1 MFLSAVDLEYR
12 FSNGSLPVMGSMTYE
27 NIGPISGVKRSV
39 YSLAENKEG
48 ELWGGTQAGI
58 LFRIVFAKTASG
70 NLDVPNARV
79 EEFKEKDGIR
89 GLSGLAVGPIEGK
102 VYTSG
107 IDGFYFFNSSTQE
120 FERDPIFSFS
130 DEIANINLDTYGLG
144 VAETGNVYLDF
155 KGEKRLAARQAD
167 GTFILQSYPFNLIN
181 SSRVASAYTE
191 PNGVIW
197 FGTDEGLIRL
207 DPNKDYKID
216 HPVPVYFNSIVTG
229 EKSLAPKE
237 YLAGAIPEIAFKGNG
252 IRFDYSAPYFIRE
265 NQIRYQTFLEGLDA
279 DWSNWEDKVYREF
292 SNLPWGTYT
301 FRVRAKNTF
310 GTVSEE
316 IDYTFEISPPWYATW
331 WAYLLYFLSFGLIVF
346 GMVKFQTGRI
356 LAKER
361 ERNLEREVVQAK
373 EIEKAYNKLKATQS
387 QLIQSEKMASLGEL
401 TAGIAHEIQ
410 NPIEFCQQ
418 FRRGQRRT
426 HR

>member
-1 MFLSAVDLEYR
+1 VGIYEIKGAKATMVKGTESFQTLKVIISKFHPGYVFISGGFGIQVFKRKLA
-12 FSNGSLPVMGSMTYE
+12 SNGEYEYE

-48 ELWGGTQAGI
+48 ELWCGTQAGI

-107 IDGFYFFNSSTQE
+107 IDGFYFFDSSTQE
-120 FERDPIFSFS
+120 FERDPVFSFS

-144 VAETGNVYLDF
+144 AAETGNVYLDF
-155 KGEKRLAARQAD
+155 KGEKRLAVRQSD
-167 GTFILQSYPFNLIN
+167 GSFILQAYPFNLIN

-191 PNGVIW
+191 PGGVIW

-216 HPVPVYFNSIVTG
+216 HPVPLYFKSIVTG

-237 YLAGAIPEIAFKGNG
+237 YLAGSIPEIAFKGNG

-292 SNLPWGTYT
+292 SNLLRLWSDC
-301 FRVRAKNTF
+301 VRS
-310 GTVSEE
+310 GQVSNRSH
-316 IDYTFEISPPWYATW
+316 T
-331 WAYLLYFLSFGLIVF
+331 
-346 GMVKFQTGRI
+346 
-356 LAKER
+356 
-361 ERNLEREVVQAK
+361 
-373 EIEKAYNKLKATQS
+373 
-387 QLIQSEKMASLGEL
+387 
-401 TAGIAHEIQ
+401 
-410 NPIEFCQQ
+410 CQ
-418 FRRGQRRT
+418 RT
-426 HR
+426 